1 MNKCLLHNDFIEV
14 LCEEVNGDDDDDE
27 EEEVLDET
35 DLEEEVVP
43 LDMSRVKCEADLSL
57 DQPLNMCS
65 KRTKSNSRAVLNGT
79 ENKSADNQSKSTVE
93 VHSTQP
99 NQKSAENHGSHGLTE
114 RWNRNGK
121 RTIHEDEEEDDDED
135 NDLHLGDRLLS
146 EQSSGAYDPERLKA
160 FNVWPIGGNSY

>member
-1 MNKCLLHNDFIEV
+1 MNIFWYFLRSDA
-14 LCEEVNGDDDDDE
+14 LCEEITADDDDDDE

-43 LDMSRVKCEADLSL
+43 LDMSRVKCESTVPL

-65 KRTKSNSRAVLNGT
+65 KRTKQQNVSKALTNGT
-79 ENKSADNQSKSTVE
+79 EGRSAANQSSHGVS
-93 VHSTQP
+93 STQ
-99 NQKSAENHGSHGLTE
+99 SSHSHSSTDVSHGFQE

-121 RTIHEDEEEDDDED
+121 RVIHEEEEEDDDED
-135 NDLHLGDRLLS
+135 NDLQLGDRLLS

-160 FNVWPIGGNSY
+160 FNV